1 MSSPKSPLFT
11 GLWEWATLGS
21 NRPNFPLCN
30 NRVFQNYH
38 FSWGLRVGDS
48 KIDLIFHCTTI
59 GLSKIS
65 TFCWAPGVGYSK
77 INLILHC
84 TTMFLGD
91 VYELLINPEL
101 RTSKASL
108 FHCAL
113 GVGYSRSTS
122 TYEVT
127 RSCFQTST
135 RLRPVSHQQITWVSN
150 YGKWAQDEKNKTNK

>member
-91 VYELLINPEL
+91 VCEHLINPEL

-108 FHCAL
+108 CPGSGLLQKHNYLSGHKVLFPNKHPSPTRLSPANYL
-113 GVGYSRSTS
+113 GVKLWYSI
-122 TYEVT
+122 V
-127 RSCFQTST
+127 
-135 RLRPVSHQQITWVSN
+135 LLV
-150 YGKWAQDEKNKTNK
+150 